1 MNRKRIEKNLL
12 AKHKEF
18 VASIADEKVRK
29 LVNENSIIT
38 GGAIVSMFQGEQ
50 INDYDYYFTNKETC
64 LEVAKYYARD
74 FAKRHPNKKTAI
86 VTDTNGRIAIKV
98 QSAGVVSEA
107 DKEGTYRYF
116 ETLDQQRGTDYL
128 DKATEVLEDTPK
140 FDITKMRDLANTPD
154 RMISEADDIGAK
166 ELEQLDGSEDPYRP
180 VFLSSNA
187 ITLSNDI
194 QLVIRF
200 YGDPEEIH
208 ENYDFVH
215 CTNYWL
221 SSDRKVHVNQ
231 DALECILTK
240 ELKYNGS
247 KYPLA
252 SIIRTRKFIGRG
264 WKINAGQYFKMGY
277 QVSKLNLDS
286 IEVLRDQLVGVDS
299 AYFAEVISAIDKKRT
314 DDPDWKLDNTYLV
327 TLIDKIF

>member
-18 VASIADEKVRK
+18 IASITDEKVRR

-50 INDYDYYFTNKETC
+50 VNDYDYYFTNKETC
-64 LEVAKYYARD
+64 LEVAKYYAKD
-74 FAKRHPNKKTAI
+74 FAKRHPNKLTAL

-98 QSAGVVSEA
+98 QSAGVVSEG

-116 ETLDQQRGTDYL
+116 ETLDQQKGTDYL
-128 DKATEVLEDTPK
+128 DAATEVLEDTK
-140 FDITKMRDLANTPD
+140 VKTLATTPD
-154 RMISEADDIGAK
+154 LMISEADDIGAK
-166 ELEQLDGSEDPYRP
+166 ELDQLDGSEDAYRP

-200 YGDPEEIH
+200 YGEPEEIH

-221 SSDRKVHVNQ
+221 SSDREVHVNA
-231 DALECILTK
+231 DALECTLTK

-252 SIIRTRKFIGRG
+252 SIIRTRKFIQRG
-264 WKINAGQYFKMGY
+264 WKINAGQYFKMCF
-277 QVSKLNLDS
+277 QVSKLDLES
-286 IEVLRDQLVGVDS
+286 VEVLRDQLVGVDS

-314 DDPDWKLDNTYLV
+314 DEPDWKLDDSYLT

>member
-1 MNRKRIEKNLL
+1 MNRKRIEKVLTK
-12 AKHKEF
+12 KHEEF
-18 VASIADEKVRK
+18 VATIKDEKVKK

-38 GGAIVSMFQGEQ
+38 GGAIVSLFQGEKV
-50 INDYDYYFTNKETC
+50 NDFDYYFTNKETC
-64 LEVAKYYARD
+64 LEVAKYFVAD
-74 FAKRHPNKKTAI
+74 FIKKNPRRLI
-86 VTDTNGRIAIKV
+86 PMVTETGDRIAIKV
-98 QSAGVVSEA
+98 QSAGVVSEV
-107 DKEGTYRYF
+107 DTSGSYEYF
-116 ETLDQQRGTDYL
+116 ETREQNEGTDYL
-128 DKATEVLEDTPK
+128 EDVTSNIEPEEINANDAERSRKPYNVGETNVNVLERPNAPK
-140 FDITKMRDLANTPD
+140 
-154 RMISEADDIGAK
+154 
-166 ELEQLDGSEDPYRP
+166 DPYRP
-180 VFLSSNA
+180 VFMSSNA
-187 ITLSNDI
+187 ITLSDDI

-200 YGDPEEIH
+200 YGDPETIH
-208 ENYDFVH
+208 DNYDFLH

-221 SSDRKVHVNQ
+221 SSDKKVHVNP

-252 SIIRTRKFIGRG
+252 SIIRTRKFIQRG
-264 WKINAGQYFKMGY
+264 WRINAGQFFKMGY

-314 DDPDWKLDNTYLV
+314 NDPDWKLDNTYLI